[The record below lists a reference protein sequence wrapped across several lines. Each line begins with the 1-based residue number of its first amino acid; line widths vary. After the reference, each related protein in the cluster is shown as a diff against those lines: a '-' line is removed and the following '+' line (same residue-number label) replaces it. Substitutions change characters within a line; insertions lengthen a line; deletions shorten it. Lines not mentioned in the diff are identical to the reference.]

1 MPTVKAD
8 IVIRVDVEVE
18 AESYA
23 VAEELINQFIA
34 IESDD
39 KRLDISFGIS
49 QVDILNM
56 ENDEIDEQERL
67 DLEVVLDKEASKH
80 RKD

>member
-8 IVIRVDVEVE
+8 IVIRLDVEVE

-39 KRLDISFGIS
+39 KRLDATLGIS
-49 QVDILNM
+49 QIDVLNM
-56 ENDEIDEQERL
+56 ESDEIEEQERL

>member
-8 IVIRVDVEVE
+8 IVIRLDVEVE

-49 QVDILNM
+49 QVDVHYM
-56 ENDEIDEQERL
+56 ESDEIEEQERL

>member
-8 IVIRVDVEVE
+8 IVIRLDVEVE

-39 KRLDISFGIS
+39 KRLDVSFGIS
-49 QVDILNM
+49 QVDVHYM
-56 ENDEIDEQERL
+56 ESDDIEDED
-67 DLEVVLDKEASKH
+67 
-80 RKD
+80 

>member
-39 KRLDISFGIS
+39 KRLDATLGIS
-49 QVDILNM
+49 QIDVLNM
-56 ENDEIDEQERL
+56 ESDEIEEQERL